1 MDRPWITPNDVKN
14 YSDLENV
21 KIRTDTKLK
30 IDIQRAEA
38 FIISHTNNSFTD
50 SKYADKVP
58 EDVKVADII
67 LAEYFAHNTQAVDKK
82 TSETFDD
89 YSYTI
94 SSSTIDIT
102 SLGID
107 TLLEPYVM
115 TKASGK
121 VTMRLRKL

>member
-1 MDRPWITPNDVKN
+1 MDRPWITPSDVKK

-21 KIRTDTKLK
+21 KNRADIKLK
-30 IDIQRAEA
+30 VDIQRAEA
-38 FIISHTNNSFTD
+38 FIISYTNNSFTD

-58 EDVKVADII
+58 EDVRVADII
-67 LAEYFAHNTQAVDKK
+67 LAEYFAYNVQTVGKK
-82 TSETFDD
+82 TSESFDD

-94 SSSTIDIT
+94 ASSTIDIT

-107 TLLEPYVM
+107 MLLEPYVM